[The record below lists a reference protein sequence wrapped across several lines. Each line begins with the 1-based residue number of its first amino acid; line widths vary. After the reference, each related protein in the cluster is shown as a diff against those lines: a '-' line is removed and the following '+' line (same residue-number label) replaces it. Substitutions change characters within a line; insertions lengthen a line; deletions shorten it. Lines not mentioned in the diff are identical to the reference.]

1 MQTRPITPESID
13 SSAIDAQV
21 DPLGAPIPGQSLTDE
36 PGRATIE
43 QPPQENDPEA
53 VIADIKE
60 FVSQPKVSEELI
72 GQMASGFPVET
83 LVNMFVKGGVAQG
96 KFSVD
101 VAEIVKPAL
110 AVMLMV
116 MAIDQGAPV
125 TPFADEPMQEDD
137 DLEGRV
143 RRNMN
148 KLDPEL
154 ASEIR
159 AGEGEEN
166 LARLE
171 NEVTSRTAARD
182 KVNSMEQPM
191 ESDGSFLEM
200 EGE

>member
-1 MQTRPITPESID
+1 MQTRPITPELSKG
-13 SSAIDAQV
+13 SKIDAEI
-21 DPLGAPIPGQSLTDE
+21 DPLGSPIPGQSLTDE
-36 PGRATIE
+36 PGRGSFE
-43 QPPQENDPEA
+43 QPPKENDPEA
-53 VIADIKE
+53 VIADIKQ
-60 FVSQPKVSEELI
+60 FVSQPEVSEELI

-116 MAIDQGAPV
+116 MAIEEGAPV

-143 RRNMN
+143 KRNMN
-148 KLDPEL
+148 NLDPEL

-159 AGEGEEN
+159 AGEGE
-166 LARLE
+166 ARLAKLE
-171 NEVTSRTAARD
+171 EEVTSRTAARD
-182 KVNSMEQPM
+182 KISSMEQPM

>member
-1 MQTRPITPESID
+1 MQTRPITPESVD

-43 QPPQENDPEA
+43 QPPQDNDPEA
-53 VIADIKE
+53 VIADIKK

-101 VAEIVKPAL
+101 VAEIIKPAL
-110 AVMLMV
+110 AVMFMV
-116 MAIDQGAPV
+116 MALDEGVSVI
-125 TPFADEPMQEDD
+125 PFSDEPMQEEDV
-137 DLEGRV
+137 EGRV
-143 RRNMN
+143 KRNMN
-148 KLDPEL
+148 NLDPEL

-159 AGEGEEN
+159 AGEGEER
-166 LARLE
+166 LAMLE
-171 NEVTSRTAARD
+171 EEITSRTAARD
-182 KVNSMEQPM
+182 KVNSMEQPV

>member
-1 MQTRPITPESID
+1 MQTRPITPELAKGSKID
-13 SSAIDAQV
+13 SEV
-21 DPLGAPIPGQSLTDE
+21 DPLGSPIPGQSLTDE

-43 QPPQENDPEA
+43 QPPKDNDPEA
-53 VIADIKE
+53 VIADIKK

-110 AVMLMV
+110 AVMFMV
-116 MAIDQGAPV
+116 MALDEGVSVI
-125 TPFADEPMQEDD
+125 PFSDEPMQEEDV
-137 DLEGRV
+137 EGRV
-143 RRNMN
+143 KRNMN
-148 KLDPEL
+148 NLDPEL

-159 AGEGEEN
+159 AGEGE
-166 LARLE
+166 ARLAMLE
-171 NEVTSRTAARD
+171 EEITSRTAARD
-182 KVNSMEQPM
+182 KVNSMEQPV

>member
-1 MQTRPITPESID
+1 MQTRPITPELAKGSKID
-13 SSAIDAQV
+13 SEV

-43 QPPQENDPEA
+43 QPPQDNDPEA
-53 VIADIKE
+53 VIADIKK

-101 VAEIVKPAL
+101 VAEIIKPAL
-110 AVMLMV
+110 AVMFMV
-116 MAIDQGAPV
+116 MALDKGVSVI
-125 TPFADEPMQEDD
+125 PFSDEPMQEEDV
-137 DLEGRV
+137 EGRV
-143 RRNMN
+143 KRNMN
-148 KLDPEL
+148 NLDPEL

-159 AGEGEEN
+159 AGEGE
-166 LARLE
+166 ARLAMLE
-171 NEVTSRTAARD
+171 EEITARTAARD
-182 KVNSMEQPM
+182 KVNSMEQPV

>member
-1 MQTRPITPESID
+1 MQTRPITPESVD

-43 QPPQENDPEA
+43 QPPQDNDPEA
-53 VIADIKE
+53 VIADIKK

-101 VAEIVKPAL
+101 VAEIIKPAL
-110 AVMLMV
+110 AVMFMV
-116 MAIDQGAPV
+116 MALDKGVSVI
-125 TPFADEPMQEDD
+125 PFSDEPMQEEDV
-137 DLEGRV
+137 EGRV
-143 RRNMN
+143 KRNMN
-148 KLDPEL
+148 NLDPEL

-159 AGEGEEN
+159 AGEGEER
-166 LARLE
+166 LAMLE
-171 NEVTSRTAARD
+171 EEITSRTAARD
-182 KVNSMEQPM
+182 KVNSMEQPV

>member
-1 MQTRPITPESID
+1 MQTRPITPELAKGSKID
-13 SSAIDAQV
+13 SEV
-21 DPLGAPIPGQSLTDE
+21 DPLGSPIPGQSLTDE

-43 QPPQENDPEA
+43 QPPKDNDPEV
-53 VIADIKE
+53 VIADIKK

-101 VAEIVKPAL
+101 VAEIIKPAL
-110 AVMLMV
+110 AVMFMV
-116 MAIDQGAPV
+116 MALDEGVSVI
-125 TPFADEPMQEDD
+125 PFSDEPMQEEDV
-137 DLEGRV
+137 EGRV
-143 RRNMN
+143 KRNMN
-148 KLDPEL
+148 NLDPEL

-159 AGEGEEN
+159 AGEGA
-166 LARLE
+166 ARLAMLE
-171 NEVTSRTAARD
+171 EEITSRTAARD
-182 KVNSMEQPM
+182 KVNSMEQPV

>member
-1 MQTRPITPESID
+1 MQTRPITPESVN

-43 QPPQENDPEA
+43 QPPKDNDPEA
-53 VIADIKE
+53 VIADIKK

-110 AVMLMV
+110 AVMFMV
-116 MAIDQGAPV
+116 MAIDEGV
-125 TPFADEPMQEDD
+125 SVIPFSDEPMPEE

-143 RRNMN
+143 KRNMN
-148 KLDPEL
+148 NLDPEL

-159 AGEGEEN
+159 AGEGEER
-166 LARLE
+166 LAMLE
-171 NEVTSRTAARD
+171 EEVTSRTAARD
-182 KVNSMEQPM
+182 KINSMEQPA

>member
-1 MQTRPITPESID
+1 MQTRPITPELAKGSKID
-13 SSAIDAQV
+13 SEV
-21 DPLGAPIPGQSLTDE
+21 DPLGSPIPGQSLTDE

-43 QPPQENDPEA
+43 QPPKDNDPEA
-53 VIADIKE
+53 VIADIKK

-110 AVMLMV
+110 AVMFMV
-116 MAIDQGAPV
+116 MALDEGVSVI
-125 TPFADEPMQEDD
+125 PFSDEPMQEEDV
-137 DLEGRV
+137 EGRV
-143 RRNMN
+143 KRNMN
-148 KLDPEL
+148 NLDPEL

-159 AGEGEEN
+159 AGEGE
-166 LARLE
+166 ARLAMLE
-171 NEVTSRTAARD
+171 EEITSRTAARD
-182 KVNSMEQPM
+182 KVNSMEQPV
-191 ESDGSFLEM
+191 ESDGSFLEI

>member
-1 MQTRPITPESID
+1 MQTRPITPELAKGSKID
-13 SSAIDAQV
+13 SEV

-43 QPPQENDPEA
+43 QPPQDNDPEA
-53 VIADIKE
+53 VIADIKK

-101 VAEIVKPAL
+101 VAEIIKPAL
-110 AVMLMV
+110 AVMFMV
-116 MAIDQGAPV
+116 MALDEGVSVI
-125 TPFADEPMQEDD
+125 PFSDEPMQEEDV
-137 DLEGRV
+137 EGRV
-143 RRNMN
+143 KRNMN
-148 KLDPEL
+148 NLDPEL

-159 AGEGEEN
+159 AGEGE
-166 LARLE
+166 ARLAMLE
-171 NEVTSRTAARD
+171 EEITARTAARD
-182 KVNSMEQPM
+182 KVNSMEQPV

>member
-1 MQTRPITPESID
+1 MQTRPITPELAKGSKID
-13 SSAIDAQV
+13 SEV
-21 DPLGAPIPGQSLTDE
+21 DPLGSPIPGQSLTDE

-43 QPPQENDPEA
+43 QPPKDNDPEV
-53 VIADIKE
+53 VIADIKK

-101 VAEIVKPAL
+101 VAEIIKPAL
-110 AVMLMV
+110 AVMFMV
-116 MAIDQGAPV
+116 MALDEGVSVI
-125 TPFADEPMQEDD
+125 PFSDEPMQEEDV
-137 DLEGRV
+137 EGRV
-143 RRNMN
+143 KRNMN
-148 KLDPEL
+148 NLDPEL

-159 AGEGEEN
+159 AGEGE
-166 LARLE
+166 ARLAMLE
-171 NEVTSRTAARD
+171 EEITSRTAARD
-182 KVNSMEQPM
+182 KVNSMEQPV

>member
-1 MQTRPITPESID
+1 MQTRPITPELAKGSKID
-13 SSAIDAQV
+13 SEV

-43 QPPQENDPEA
+43 QPPQDNDPEA
-53 VIADIKE
+53 VIADIKK

-110 AVMLMV
+110 AVMFMV
-116 MAIDQGAPV
+116 MALDEGVSVI
-125 TPFADEPMQEDD
+125 PFSDEPMQEEDV
-137 DLEGRV
+137 EGRV
-143 RRNMN
+143 KRNMN
-148 KLDPEL
+148 NLDPEL

-159 AGEGEEN
+159 AGEGE
-166 LARLE
+166 ARLAMLE
-171 NEVTSRTAARD
+171 EEITARTAARD
-182 KVNSMEQPM
+182 KVNSMEQPV

>member
-1 MQTRPITPESID
+1 MQTRPITPESVD

-43 QPPQENDPEA
+43 QPPQDNDPEV
-53 VIADIKE
+53 VIDDIKK

-101 VAEIVKPAL
+101 VAEIIKPAL
-110 AVMLMV
+110 AVMFMV
-116 MAIDQGAPV
+116 MALDEGVSVI
-125 TPFADEPMQEDD
+125 PFSDEPMQEEDV
-137 DLEGRV
+137 EGRV
-143 RRNMN
+143 KRNMN
-148 KLDPEL
+148 NLDPEL

-159 AGEGEEN
+159 AGEGEER
-166 LARLE
+166 LAMLE
-171 NEVTSRTAARD
+171 EEITSRTAARD
-182 KVNSMEQPM
+182 KVNSMEQPV

>member
-1 MQTRPITPESID
+1 MQTRPITPELAKGSKID
-13 SSAIDAQV
+13 SEV

-43 QPPQENDPEA
+43 QPPQDNDPEA
-53 VIADIKE
+53 VIADIKK

-101 VAEIVKPAL
+101 VAEIIKPAL
-110 AVMLMV
+110 AVMFMV
-116 MAIDQGAPV
+116 MALDKGVSVI
-125 TPFADEPMQEDD
+125 PFSDEPMQEEDV
-137 DLEGRV
+137 EGRV
-143 RRNMN
+143 KRNMN

-159 AGEGEEN
+159 AGEGE
-166 LARLE
+166 ARLAMLE
-171 NEVTSRTAARD
+171 EEITARTAARD
-182 KVNSMEQPM
+182 KVNSMEQPV